1 MGSDGAI
8 ANTVLFR
15 VYCPPQTNLKNFNST
30 SKLKQ
35 ATCSLI
41 ASQLLLKKE
50 KEEIDDV
57 FRALNTN
64 CDGMLTKD
72 EVKNGYFDYY
82 GKRLTDEEVD
92 KMFANINHAGTG
104 VISYSEFVVAS
115 MAEKNLIDNSRLEA
129 AFAMFDSDGDGV
141 ISVEN
146 FKQVLSFF
154 KEEAEGDE
162 NIDEYIFNKIIKQVD
177 ADGDGKISYLDFQ
190 QMMIATVAEE
200 NPPDLPSP
208 PVPAP
213 KPSGHHRIKSAILD
227 VGNAAEPY
235 MSMFAEAAMMPDASA
250 TSALPVK
257 RHHRNLSHLA
267 LFANPESL
275 PDDAILPAPTH
286 KRINYSMSMLS
297 KTSELSDTLMQED
310 MSERS
315 SSMLED
321 MSDKSSSKGESSV
334 KCKSVDV

>member
-1 MGSDGAI
+1 MVTIS
-8 ANTVLFR
+8 VS
-15 VYCPPQTNLKNFNST
+15 QTNLKNFNST

-64 CDGMLTKD
+64 CDGFLTKA

-82 GKRLTDEEVD
+82 GKHLTDDEVD
-92 KMFANINHAGTG
+92 KMFANINHTGTG

-129 AFAMFDSDGDGV
+129 AFAMFDADGDGV

-146 FKQVLSFF
+146 FKHVLSFF
-154 KEEAEGDE
+154 KDEAEGDE
-162 NIDEYIFNKIIKQVD
+162 NIDDYIINKIIKQVD
-177 ADGDGKISYLDFQ
+177 ADGDGKISYKDFQ

-200 NPPDLPSP
+200 NPPELPP
-208 PVPAP
+208 PPP
-213 KPSGHHRIKSAILD
+213 KPPSTKGHHRIKSGIMD
-227 VGNAAEPY
+227 VVNAEPY
-235 MSMFAEAAMMPDASA
+235 MSMFAEAAKMPDIDEST
-250 TSALPVK
+250 TSTITKTSK
-257 RHHRNLSHLA
+257 RHHRSLSHLA
-267 LFANPESL
+267 FFANPESL
-275 PDDAILPAPTH
+275 PDDAVLPAPTH

-297 KTSELSDTLMQED
+297 KTSEKSDSTMQD
-310 MSERS
+310 ISE
-315 SSMLED
+315 
-321 MSDKSSSKGESSV
+321 KSSS
-334 KCKSVDV
+334 